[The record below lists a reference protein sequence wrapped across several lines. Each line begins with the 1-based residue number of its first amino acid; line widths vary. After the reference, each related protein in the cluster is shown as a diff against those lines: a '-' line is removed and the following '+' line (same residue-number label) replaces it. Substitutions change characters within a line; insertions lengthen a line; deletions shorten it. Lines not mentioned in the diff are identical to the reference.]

1 MVGKAEMQPFYN
13 FEVTVDRAEDDQFN
27 EKIEVYVEKDGQY
40 FDDCDLNRSNS
51 YCYQREM
58 KTGEYRLYARVRYDQ
73 SGDYQVEPE
82 YLDLKLEGRIIRNAS
97 RSIFHP
103 WWRSAG

>member
-1 MVGKAEMQPFYN
+1 M
-13 FEVTVDRAEDDQFN
+13 
-27 EKIEVYVEKDGQY
+27 EKDGQY
-40 FDDCDLNRSNS
+40 FDDYDLNRSNS

-82 YLDLKLEGRIIRNAS
+82 YLGFKKLEGRIIVKCIAQYFS
-97 RSIFHP
+97 SMV
-103 WWRSAG
+103 RSAG